1 LGYSIT
7 RRDTF
12 ENLNDWLKEAKSSC
26 SPEVQMFLVGNKS
39 DLEND
44 REVPMEDA
52 LKFKQDNNML
62 YFTETSAK
70 SGDNVDR
77 LFIDVA
83 KFIFQKYKDRL
94 HKMIDEES
102 S

>member
-1 LGYSIT
+1 
-7 RRDTF
+7 
-12 ENLNDWLKEAKSSC
+12 
-26 SPEVQMFLVGNKS
+26 
-39 DLEND
+39 
-44 REVPMEDA
+44 
-52 LKFKQDNNML
+52 ML

-102 S
+102 SQNSRSNSMDGGKGGNKKGQVLKARDLQGGMGGNNVE